1 MKMKA
6 TICVLLLVM
15 LVFDQVESGW
25 FRRGW
30 RKIKRG
36 AKSVWRKAKRV
47 AKKVWKKVKKPLA
60 GAAKKW
66 ATGALLGLLWD
77 MKELQEKDQ
86 ASYDEIMENLHQMIA
101 DETNVEF
108 ATDFMKELDEFVNMD
123 EDERLFKLKN
133 EVFVNDNENEYEEQ
147 DVLFE

>member
-1 MKMKA
+1 MEKGK
-6 TICVLLLVM
+6 TRCKESLEKSEENHWLEPPRSGQLGRYLV
-15 LVFDQVESGW
+15 
-25 FRRGW
+25 
-30 RKIKRG
+30 
-36 AKSVWRKAKRV
+36 
-47 AKKVWKKVKKPLA
+47 
-60 GAAKKW
+60 
-66 ATGALLGLLWD
+66 LLWD

-133 EVFVNDNENEYEEQ
+133 EVFVNDNENEYVEQ
-147 DVLFE
+147 DALFE